1 MHDSSMIRTPLAA
14 AALLLAAL
22 PAAQLSTA
30 APATPPAANAQ
41 PADFAKLSPFTTL
54 SVRQTDPEVVVDVT
68 FEGQPYE
75 LLALDGTPIA
85 EVWQHCRA
93 HFASRA
99 EKRLAEDIVEVLHG
113 LGSPNATTVDLELRA
128 PDGTVRKVAEA
139 PMTAA
144 NRDAVWT
151 ARNRVGGPVPK
162 VIVARVEREH
172 AAHPAEP
179 FAWLAE
185 PRTGGAWDDGTWI
198 DGDLLAADLD
208 QLEHHITHEYSYAEL
223 TGVDYHAALDAA
235 RLGLQGGA
243 SLRTFAT
250 RVAEVMALF
259 GDGHSAP
266 RGLTALRTPGYLPF
280 LVADTAEG
288 PVALR
293 PDRSGFVDP
302 ENPFLVSLDGRP
314 LDEWLAV
321 AARTRAAGS
330 RQFVRR
336 HALRSLRM
344 IAALRAEAGWPVSDE
359 VSFTLAPARHDDE
372 DWRDASAPLT
382 MDYPLYGSW
391 PPATGADVLDGGV
404 GYLRIPSMTSDA
416 GELAGFEAALRGFA
430 ANDARTGVVLD
441 VRGNGGGSRD
451 ALRRLLPFFMDPDRG
466 PQVVNVGALRL
477 SPERKALP
485 TPPSGYLENRALY
498 PADAAHWTPEDQ
510 IALVATAAAFLPDWP
525 LDPEAFSAWHYMVVA
540 PSSDLHIDVPVAV
553 LMDTGCFSAT
563 DIFLGAFAAATDAT
577 LVGTPSGGGSG
588 RTQRVRLAHS
598 GLEVRLSTMAS
609 FRPNGK
615 RYDGKG
621 IAPDVLVEPAPT
633 DLLLDGGDAQL
644 ARALEQIAKQR

>member
-1 MHDSSMIRTPLAA
+1 MSLSS

-22 PAAQLSTA
+22 FGASPSATAWPA
-30 APATPPAANAQ
+30 PPANVQ

-54 SVRQTDPEVVVDVT
+54 TVRQTDPEVLVDVT
-68 FEGQPYE
+68 FEGQPY
-75 LLALDGTPIA
+75 LLAGIDGTPIA

-93 HFASRA
+93 HYASRA
-99 EKRLAEDIVEVLHG
+99 EKRLAEDLVEVLDG

-128 PDGTVRKVAEA
+128 PDGTLRRVTDA

-151 ARNRVGGPVPK
+151 ARNRVSAPPK
-162 VIVARVEREH
+162 VLRIEREH
-172 AAHPAEP
+172 ATTPAAT

-185 PRTGGAWDDGTWI
+185 ARTGGPWDDGTWI
-198 DGDLLAADLD
+198 DGEQLRADLD

-223 TGVDYHAALDAA
+223 TGVDYRAALDAA
-235 RLGLQGGA
+235 RAGLGEGA
-243 SLRTFAT
+243 SMRTFAT
-250 RVAEVMALF
+250 RVAEIMALF

-266 RGLTALRTPGYLPF
+266 RGLTGMRTPGYLPF
-280 LVADTAEG
+280 LVADTAAG

-302 ENPFLVSLDGRP
+302 ERPFLVSLDDRP
-314 LDEWLAV
+314 LDEWLAI

-330 RQFVRR
+330 PQFVRR
-336 HALRSLRM
+336 HALRSLRL
-344 IAALRAEAGWPVSDE
+344 IAALRAEADWPAAAE
-359 VSFTLAPARHDDE
+359 VRFTLAPTLDAGPKARRE
-372 DWRDASAPLT
+372 SSAPLT
-382 MDYPLYGSW
+382 MDYPIYGSW
-391 PPATGADVLDGGV
+391 PRTAGSTLLDDDV
-404 GYLRIPSMTSDA
+404 GYLRVPSMTSDVD
-416 GELAGFEAALRGFA
+416 ELASFEAAVRGFA
-430 ANDARTGVVLD
+430 ANDELTGIVID
-441 VRGNGGGSRD
+441 VRDNGGGSRD
-451 ALRRLLPFFMDPDRG
+451 ALRRLLPFFIAPQAG

-477 SPERKALP
+477 SPERAALP
-485 TPPSGYLENRALY
+485 TPSGGYLENRSLY
-498 PADAAHWTPEDQ
+498 PADAAHWTREDES
-510 IALVATAAAFLPDWP
+510 ALVATIAAFRPDWP
-525 LDPEAFSAWHYMVVA
+525 LEPTAFSAWHYMVVA
-540 PSSDLHIDVPVAV
+540 PSDDIHIDVPVVV

-588 RTQRVRLAHS
+588 RTQRVRLAHT

-609 FRPNGK
+609 FRPNGQ

-621 IAPDVLVEPAPT
+621 IAPDVLVQPAPA

-644 ARALEQIAKQR
+644 ARALELLRQGR